1 MKFFNHLFGK
11 NKKNNDD
18 EESPFLPKETEP
30 IELIFAK
37 NFTKKGGKFLYCE
50 NKNEVLQYFDEILI
64 ENNWNLNSITCKND
78 FLIDYFGLRKLNN
91 KDIIDAEVITCEF
104 LVANKGSILVSSNQ
118 ISTKKLNEISENL
131 IVFAKNS
138 QFSSD
143 VSESMSLLNS
153 KYETKP
159 TNITTIN
166 AFDTKSEID
175 FLSYGRTSKCTM

>member
-64 ENNWNLNSITCKND
+64 ENNWTLSSITCKND
-78 FLIDYFGLRKLNN
+78 FLIDYFGLIKLNN
-91 KDIIDAEVITCEF
+91 KDIIDAAQKLSISVRSHSSSIS
-104 LVANKGSILVSSNQ
+104 LVDA
-118 ISTKKLNEISENL
+118 KKIKNL
-131 IVFAKNS
+131 IGKKNS
-138 QFSSD
+138 VENIISVNKSSIKEKLD
-143 VSESMSLLNS
+143 QS
-153 KYETKP
+153 KVNFFIFFK
-159 TNITTIN
+159 
-166 AFDTKSEID
+166 
-175 FLSYGRTSKCTM
+175 R